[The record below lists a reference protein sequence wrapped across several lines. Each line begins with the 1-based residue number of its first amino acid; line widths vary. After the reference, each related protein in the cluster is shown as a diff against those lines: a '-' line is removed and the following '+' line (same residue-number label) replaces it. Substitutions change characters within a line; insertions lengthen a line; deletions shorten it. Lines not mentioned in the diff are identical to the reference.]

1 MKNTES
7 FPALDNQDDDN
18 SKNGDNEDED
28 DGTTPNGEISN

>member
-7 FPALDNQDDDN
+7 FPALDNQDDDI
-18 SKNGDNEDED
+18 EDED